1 MRSGRPSNRVTAKGR
16 SFRLMFLLYLSE
28 LKSNA
33 LDNIPPITLAAPF
46 LDKILDFTGPVAV
59 IREVHDPT
67 L

>member
-1 MRSGRPSNRVTAKGR
+1 
-16 SFRLMFLLYLSE
+16 MFLLYLSE